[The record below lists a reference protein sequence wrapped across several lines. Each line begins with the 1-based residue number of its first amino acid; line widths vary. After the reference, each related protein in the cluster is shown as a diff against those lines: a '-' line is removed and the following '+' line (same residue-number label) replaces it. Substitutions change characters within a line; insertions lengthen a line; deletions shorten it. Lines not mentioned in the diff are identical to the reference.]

1 MDISRLVPL
10 FTREAIAARVA
21 EMGAQIARD
30 FQGEPL
36 VAVCVLRGAFMF
48 YADLVRAI
56 PKDDLYVDF
65 IRVSSYGAGTES
77 SGQVKLHLDLSR
89 DIEGKNVL
97 VVEDVADTGRSLRFL
112 LDLLGARKPKRLAC
126 AVLVDKRARREV
138 EVEPDYAGFAMDDG
152 FTIANKN
159 WG

>member
-30 FQGEPL
+30 FHGEPL

-56 PKDDLYVDF
+56 PKEDLYVDF
-65 IRVSSYGAGTES
+65 IRISSYGKSTVS
-77 SGQVKLHLDLSR
+77 SGHVSLHTDLT
-89 DIEGKNVL
+89 VMAT
-97 VVEDVADTGRSLRFL
+97 VAFQILMRGDE
-112 LDLLGARKPKRLAC
+112 
-126 AVLVDKRARREV
+126 LVDFQLRRNFHHHRHTVGDTAR
-138 EVEPDYAGFAMDDG
+138 
-152 FTIANKN
+152 
-159 WG
+159 